1 MKLYLY
7 DIERNFYKSFFDLMS
22 NDKKNTFLQIL
33 NWLEEEYSV
42 EEVEQFREHPE
53 LILSDLY
60 GYSIEQW
67 IFEMIHYELDIYL
80 ETVIDNDNFG
90 ILNAKNLIIWKYF
103 RKTWVFHWIQ
113 LQYDE
118 NTGWYNYNM
127 IVDSVVCKWDF
138 SFNILKEKFDNRI
151 IYNIQCLL
159 EDILIYD
166 KNFYSYI
173 STTIEF
179 SELNVHDR
187 DYKKEIFIPIQNT
200 NRYLYIN
207 NTISPEMLNLK
218 IN

>member
-1 MKLYLY
+1 
-7 DIERNFYKSFFDLMS
+7 
-22 NDKKNTFLQIL
+22 
-33 NWLEEEYSV
+33 
-42 EEVEQFREHPE
+42 
-53 LILSDLY
+53 
-60 GYSIEQW
+60 
-67 IFEMIHYELDIYL
+67 
-80 ETVIDNDNFG
+80 
-90 ILNAKNLIIWKYF
+90 
-103 RKTWVFHWIQ
+103 
-113 LQYDE
+113 
-118 NTGWYNYNM
+118 M